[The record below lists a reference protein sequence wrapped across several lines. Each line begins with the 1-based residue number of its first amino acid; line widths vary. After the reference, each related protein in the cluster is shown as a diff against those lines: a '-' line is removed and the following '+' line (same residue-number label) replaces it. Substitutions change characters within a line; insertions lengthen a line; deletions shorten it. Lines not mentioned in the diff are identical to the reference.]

1 MNEKQRFLDELSAA
15 LTERGISD
23 TDIAPYIEQFDRF
36 YDRMRNDELKTSS
49 VLTDVDTI
57 ADNIAAQV
65 SDKYDAINR
74 LAEKTMTVD
83 AVSDIDIAEETMT
96 VDAVYDID
104 IAEETMT
111 VDAVYD
117 IDDGEVPEM
126 AGDSDFPTAEADI
139 VDVYDDDDEYEPV
152 EEFTDEFGDE
162 PPLVPADLLDDI
174 ESEYSM
180 EDDEDEKSTRL
191 PDYVPEE
198 EIPNSKMFWILFG
211 VSLPITLPLALAA
224 LSVFA
229 AAWAALAAL
238 IVGAIAALTAIVAVG
253 TGFSLI
259 GIVYGTIKMFS
270 SVPDGLYE
278 IGLGIIVAGLVMLF
292 GILLYNFAVR
302 LVPLLIK
309 LVWKLFKYLLEK
321 LKTLFNYLRRE
332 SAKL

>member
-15 LTERGISD
+15 LSERGISD

-36 YDRMRNDELKTSS
+36 YDRMRTDDVQTSS
-49 VLTDVDTI
+49 VLTDVETI

-83 AVSDIDIAEETMT
+83 AVSDIDIDEGVNE
-96 VDAVYDID
+96 D
-104 IAEETMT
+104 ENL
-111 VDAVYD
+111 
-117 IDDGEVPEM
+117 
-126 AGDSDFPTAEADI
+126 DFPTAEADI
-139 VDVYDDDDEYEPV
+139 VDIYEDDDEYEVV
-152 EEFTDEFGDE
+152 EEFIDETDE
-162 PPLVPADLLDDI
+162 PPLIPADLLDDI
-174 ESEYSM
+174 ESEYSQS
-180 EDDEDEKSTRL
+180 EQEFDEPKRL

-224 LSVFA
+224 VSVFA
-229 AAWAALAAL
+229 AAWAALIAL
-238 IVGAIAALTAIVAVG
+238 IVGAVAALTAIVAVG
-253 TGFSLI
+253 TGLSLI
-259 GIVYGTIKMFS
+259 GIIYGAVKLFS
-270 SVPDGLYE
+270 DVPAGLYE
-278 IGLGIIVAGLVMLF
+278 IGLGVIVAGLVMFF

-309 LVWKLFKYLLEK
+309 QVWKLFKYLLGR
-321 LKTLFNYLRRE
+321 LKHLFNYLRRE

>member
-15 LTERGISD
+15 LAERGISD

-49 VLTDVDTI
+49 VLTDVDII

-74 LAEKTMTVD
+74 FAEKTMTVDAVSDIDVAEKTMTVD
-83 AVSDIDIAEETMT
+83 AVSDIDIAEKTMT
-96 VDAVYDID
+96 VDAVFG
-104 IAEETMT
+104 
-111 VDAVYD
+111 VDTDEAT
-117 IDDGEVPEM
+117 EM
-126 AGDSDFPTAEADI
+126 SDAADLPTAESDI
-139 VDVYDDDDEYEPV
+139 VDSYDDDDEYEVV
-152 EEFTDEFGDE
+152 EEIIDE
-162 PPLVPADLLDDI
+162 PSLVPPELFDSV
-174 ESEYSM
+174 ESEYSTT
-180 EDDEDEKSTRL
+180 EDENAKSTRL
-191 PDYVPEE
+191 PDYVPDE

-224 LSVFA
+224 FSVFA
-229 AAWAALAAL
+229 AAWAALIAL
-238 IVGAIAALTAIVAVG
+238 IIGAIAALAAIVASG
-253 TGFSLI
+253 TGLSLI
-259 GIVYGTIKMFS
+259 GIIYGAIRMFS

-278 IGLGIIVAGLVMLF
+278 IGLGVIVAGVVLFF

-309 LVWKLFKYLLEK
+309 LVWKLFKYLLGR
-321 LKTLFNYLRRE
+321 LKTLINYLRKE